1 MLALDDTGPFK
12 LHNGL
17 PDLGAI
23 LTGEAQFGLSGAG
36 HAILGV
42 FIYVAV
48 GMAGDGDGLFPVAH
62 AGGDAF
68 HHHWRA
74 EHRAVQYGADGTVG
88 ALPHLLEAVFLHALG
103 VGGDGGAFDGYAVF
117 ERSLGAFHGDAV
129 IRLIAV
135 LQAQV
140 IVFGLQV
147 HIGQNQLVLD
157 LLPQDAGHLVAV
169 HLHQRRFHQNLV
181 QNNPVPFAIVFDRTE
196 GPKLLYRVC
205 TGLAIRGTAKE
216 QRACAAAGF
225 VLSSR
230 YAAGAPV
237 KAPRKES
244 SHDP

>member
-1 MLALDDTGPFK
+1 MPFTTM
-12 LHNGL
+12 
-17 PDLGAI
+17 GARN
-23 LTGEAQFGLSGAG
+23 TVPSS
-36 HAILGV
+36 
-42 FIYVAV
+42 
-48 GMAGDGDGLFPVAH
+48 MARMVPLGLFH
-62 AGGDAF
+62 ICLRLYSSTR
-68 HHHWRA
+68 W
-74 EHRAVQYGADGTVG
+74 
-88 ALPHLLEAVFLHALG
+88 ALG
-103 VGGDGGAFDGYAVF
+103 VMVAHLTATPYFLRG
-117 ERSLGAFHGDAV
+117 LGRVHGDLV
-129 IRLIAV
+129 IRLIPV

-157 LLPQDAGHLVAV
+157 HLPQDAGHLVAV